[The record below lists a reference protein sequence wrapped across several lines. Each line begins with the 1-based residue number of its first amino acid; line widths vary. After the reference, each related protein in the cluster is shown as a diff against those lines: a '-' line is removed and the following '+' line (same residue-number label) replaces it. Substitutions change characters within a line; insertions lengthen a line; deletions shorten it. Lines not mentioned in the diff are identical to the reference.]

1 MLAQAPRLWPGVAL
15 WEVLHTTSAAR
26 GASRRVKR
34 KSGCVSRDDRYRGA
48 AGRAALDGASAR
60 GEAIRE
66 AAQACN
72 SPGRAEHEDAAEQN
86 YEALK

>member
-1 MLAQAPRLWPGVAL
+1 M
-15 WEVLHTTSAAR
+15 
-26 GASRRVKR
+26 
-34 KSGCVSRDDRYRGA
+34 SRDDRYRGA

-66 AAQACN
+66 AAQACY